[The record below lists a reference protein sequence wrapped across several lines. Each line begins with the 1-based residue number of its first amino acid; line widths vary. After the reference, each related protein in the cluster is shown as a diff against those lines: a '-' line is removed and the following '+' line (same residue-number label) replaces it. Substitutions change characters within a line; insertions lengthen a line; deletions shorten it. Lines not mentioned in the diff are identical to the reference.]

1 MAFDLVVWVIY
12 LFSLYYGIFWFL
24 VYLDY
29 GTKDQSPKSEKSPL
43 VTIAIPAYNEE
54 ESIAATIESV
64 TSLDYPKDKME
75 ILVINDG
82 SKDRTAEIVES
93 AITKK
98 KNYSIRLINQQNGG
112 KGSAMNNALRQAKGA
127 FFISLD
133 ADSYVRSDALKV
145 IMPYFE
151 DKEVSC
157 VLPVIKVKNPRTL
170 MQKLQYVE
178 YLVNFFYKKLMSRL
192 DCIHVTPGPFSVYRT
207 EILRNLGGYDENNL
221 TEDLEMALRLQKHHY
236 KIEQILG
243 TEVLTDAPENFKAF
257 YKQRNRW
264 YKGSLIN
271 VWNYRNILFN
281 RSYGE
286 FGMFHLPAV
295 FSVALIAIVYVTYIL
310 SKYVFKPTLNYIND
324 MSYIN
329 FNIPFA
335 ISKSFE
341 HFSIL
346 DLNYMTMFLGLSII
360 AISLIVLKNAFK
372 FTQERMRTALFSSSL
387 FLLFYPTV
395 LAITWLGV
403 VFDLVRGK
411 RQKW

>member
-12 LFSLYYGIFWFL
+12 LFSLYYGVFWFL

-29 GTKDQSPKSEKSPL
+29 GTKDLEPKSERSQL

-54 ESIAATIESV
+54 DTIKATIESV

-75 ILVINDG
+75 ILVVNDG
-82 SKDRTAEIVES
+82 SKDDTAKIVES
-93 AITKK
+93 LIKTKK
-98 KNYSIRLINQQNGG
+98 DYRIILINQENAG
-112 KGSAMNNALRQAKGA
+112 KGSAMNNALRQAKGE

-145 IMPYFE
+145 IMPYF
-151 DKEVSC
+151 DNSEVSC

-192 DCIHVTPGPFSVYRT
+192 DCIHVTPGPFTVYRT
-207 EILRNLGGYDENNL
+207 DILKKVGGFDENNL

-243 TEVLTDAPENFKAF
+243 TEVLTDAPKDFKAF

-281 RSYGE
+281 RNYGE

-310 SKYVFKPTLNYIND
+310 SKYLFKPALNYLND

-329 FNIPFA
+329 FNIPFS
-335 ISKSFE
+335 ISKTFNN
-341 HFSIL
+341 FSLL
-346 DLNYMTMFLGLSII
+346 DINYMTMFLGLSII

-372 FTQERMRTALFSSSL
+372 FTQERIRHALFSSSL
-387 FLLFYPTV
+387 FLVFYPTV
-395 LAITWLGV
+395 LAITWIGV

>member
-1 MAFDLVVWVIY
+1 MAFDLIVWVIY
-12 LFSLYYGIFWFL
+12 LFSLYYGVFWFL

-29 GTKDQSPKSEKSPL
+29 GAKDQSTIKGKTPL

-54 ESIAATIESV
+54 ESITATIESV
-64 TSLDYPKDKME
+64 KALDYPKDKME

-82 SKDRTAEIVES
+82 SKDKTAEITES
-93 AITKK
+93 IIQKSK
-98 KNYSIRLINQQNGG
+98 GYKIILINQANAG
-112 KGSAMNNALRQAKGA
+112 KGSAMNNALKQASGD

-133 ADSYVRSDALKV
+133 ADSYVRADALKV

-151 DKEVSC
+151 NPEVSC
-157 VLPVIKVKNPRTL
+157 VLPVIKVKNPKTII
-170 MQKLQYVE
+170 QKLQYVE
-178 YLVNFFYKKLMSRL
+178 YLVNFFYKKLMSKL
-192 DCIHVTPGPFSVYRT
+192 DCIHVTPGPFSVYKT
-207 EILRNLGGYDENNL
+207 DILRKLGGFDENNL

-243 TEVLTDAPENFKAF
+243 TEVLTDAPVNFKAF

-295 FSVALIAIVYVTYIL
+295 FSVALISIVYVTYIL
-310 SKYVFKPTLNYIND
+310 SKYVFKPTLNYITD
-324 MSYIN
+324 ASYIN
-329 FNIPFA
+329 FNLPFMMSKTFED
-335 ISKSFE
+335 ISF
-341 HFSIL
+341 L
-346 DLNYMTMFLGLSII
+346 DFNYMTMFLGLSII
-360 AISLIVLKNAFK
+360 AISLIVLQRS
-372 FTQERMRTALFSSSL
+372 FTFTKERMRNALFASSM
-387 FLLFYPTV
+387 FLVFYPTL
-395 LAITWLGV
+395 LAITWMGV

>member
-29 GTKDQSPKSEKSPL
+29 GTKEQSLKTEKNSS

-54 ESIAATIESV
+54 ESIAATIDAV
-64 TSLDYPKDKME
+64 TALDYPKDKLE

-82 SKDRTAEIVES
+82 SKDNTAKIVES
-93 AITKK
+93 VV
-98 KNYSIRLINQQNGG
+98 KNKEGYNILLINQENGG
-112 KGSAMNNALRQAKGA
+112 KGSAMNNALRQAKGE

-133 ADSYVRSDALKV
+133 ADSYVRSDALRV
-145 IMPYFE
+145 IMPYFDNE
-151 DKEVSC
+151 EVSC

-207 EILRNLGGYDENNL
+207 EILRKLGGYDENNL
-221 TEDLEMALRLQKHHY
+221 TEDLEMALRLQKYHY

-286 FGMFHLPAV
+286 FGMFHLPAA

-310 SKYVFKPTLNYIND
+310 SKYIFKPALNYLND
-324 MSYIN
+324 LSYIN
-329 FNIPFA
+329 FNVPFA

-341 HFSIL
+341 QFSLL
-346 DLNYMTMFLGLSII
+346 DLNYMIMFLGLAII
-360 AISLIVLKNAFK
+360 TISLIVLKNAFK

-387 FLLFYPTV
+387 FLIFYPTV

-403 VFDLVRGK
+403 IFDLVRGK

>member
-1 MAFDLVVWVIY
+1 MAFDLIVWVIY
-12 LFSLYYGIFWFL
+12 LFSLYYGVFWFL
-24 VYLDY
+24 VYLDH
-29 GTKDQSPKSEKSPL
+29 GAKDQQTTYKNSPL

-64 TSLDYPKDKME
+64 TALDYPKDKME

-82 SKDRTAEIVES
+82 SKDKTAEIVETV
-93 AITKK
+93 IR
-98 KNYSIRLINQQNGG
+98 KNKDYKILLINQQNVG
-112 KGSAMNNALRQAKGA
+112 KGAAMNNALKQAAGE

-145 IMPYFE
+145 IMPYF
-151 DKEVSC
+151 DNPEVSC
-157 VLPVIKVKNPRTL
+157 VLPLIKVKNPKTII
-170 MQKLQYVE
+170 QKLQYVE
-178 YLVNFFYKKLMSRL
+178 YLVNFFYKKLMSKL
-192 DCIHVTPGPFSVYRT
+192 DCIHVTPGPFSVYKT
-207 EILRNLGGYDENNL
+207 NVLRKLGGFDENNL

-243 TEVLTDAPENFKAF
+243 TEVLTDAPVNFKAF

-281 RSYGE
+281 RKYGE

-295 FSVALIAIVYVTYIL
+295 FSVAVIAIVYVTYIL
-310 SKYVFKPTLNYIND
+310 SKYIFKPTINYLAD
-324 MSYIN
+324 ASYIN
-329 FNIPFA
+329 FNVPFMMSKTLED
-335 ISKSFE
+335 ISF
-341 HFSIL
+341 L
-346 DLNYMTMFLGLSII
+346 DFNYMTMFLGLSII
-360 AISLIVLKNAFK
+360 AISLLILRNAFT
-372 FTQERMRTALFSSSL
+372 FTKERMRNALFASSI
-387 FLLFYPTV
+387 FLIFYPSL
-395 LAITWLGV
+395 LAITWMGV

>member
-12 LFSLYYGIFWFL
+12 LFSLYYGVFWFL

-29 GTKDQSPKSEKSPL
+29 GTKDKQPKSERSPL

-54 ESIAATIESV
+54 ESIAATIDSV
-64 TSLDYPKDKME
+64 TSLDYPKYKME

-82 SKDRTAEIVES
+82 SKDRTAEIVEL

-157 VLPVIKVKNPRTL
+157 VLPIIKVKNPRTL

-310 SKYVFKPTLNYIND
+310 SKYVFKPTLNYLND

-387 FLLFYPTV
+387 FLVFYPTV